1 MKAIILAGGQSQR
14 FGTPKAFAEIEG
26 ETFYKR
32 IIDVLKATN
41 IFNEI
46 IISTNDT
53 LASQFD
59 HDHVIVDQARHKNK
73 GPLAGIY
80 SVMAEYPEETSFFI
94 VSVDTPMITQ
104 KAISH
109 LYQFMIEHLID
120 DQLNIAGFKEGDRT
134 YPTIAFYNRNVL
146 EQIETVL
153 ESDDLSIKHLYQLV
167 NTEWL
172 DVNTIEA
179 PKYWYKN
186 INSQEYLD
194 TLKAQIVNN

>member
-53 LASQFD
+53 LASKFD

-80 SVMAEYPEETSFFI
+80 SVMAEYPEETSFFV

-134 YPTIAFYNRNVL
+134 YRTIAFYNRNVL

-153 ESDDLSIKHLYQLV
+153 QSDDLSIKHLYQLV

-186 INSQEYLD
+186 INSQEDLD

>member
-1 MKAIILAGGQSQR
+1 
-14 FGTPKAFAEIEG
+14 
-26 ETFYKR
+26 
-32 IIDVLKATN
+32 
-41 IFNEI
+41 
-46 IISTNDT
+46 
-53 LASQFD
+53 
-59 HDHVIVDQARHKNK
+59 
-73 GPLAGIY
+73 
-80 SVMAEYPEETSFFI
+80 MAEYPEETSFFV

-153 ESDDLSIKHLYQLV
+153 QSDDLSIKHLYQLV

-186 INSQEYLD
+186 INSQEDLD